1 MKKLLVLLMAV
12 FLCSL
17 SAWCRPSVATIGVA
31 VTRSND
37 FAHAKTMLTNDGL
50 VYDSKSTSDHAIFK
64 IANSAYADEVLIVE
78 VFKKKNSK
86 KVEKCVIT
94 FGDKY
99 LGNLDTDLR
108 RLGYSSETYGLSVDP
123 YQMLYNNEQY
133 AMGFK
138 LNEKGWCEATFF
150 RYDQ

>member
-1 MKKLLVLLMAV
+1 
-12 FLCSL
+12 
-17 SAWCRPSVATIGVA
+17 
-31 VTRSND
+31 
-37 FAHAKTMLTNDGL
+37 MLTNDGL

-123 YQMLYNNEQY
+123 YQMLYSNEQY

-138 LNEKGWCEATFF
+138 WNEKGWCEATFF